1 MSRKSTKPKAVS
13 KSDRPAKPYEGF
25 PLFAHRSGQWA
36 RKYQGRFYYFGS
48 WRTDPDGTEA
58 LKRYNREW
66 SYLKEGRTPPPVD
79 TGDGLTLRRL
89 CNVFLT
95 SKRNKLDSGE
105 LSGHTFSGYHTSC
118 ERMLDYFGK
127 NRRVDDLRPDDFEG
141 YRKKLAGMLG
151 VVALKNEINRCRIVL
166 KYAFDQRLIDRPVAY
181 GQSFDKPSA
190 RMIRRARNE
199 AGPKLFEADELR
211 RILKTT
217 ESDPVLRAMTLL
229 AINGGLGNTD
239 VANLP
244 QTAIDFDGGWLD
256 YPRPKTEIRR
266 RIPLWPETI
275 AALQLAL
282 RMRPAAKDPAD
293 ADMVFLTVQGNRYVR
308 TIPSKTTKDKYVTR
322 NTVAA
327 RFGAV
332 LKKLGING
340 RKGLGFYTCRHSFE
354 TVAGE
359 SRDQVAVDSIMGH
372 CDPSMAATYRERIS
386 DERLRAVV
394 DVVHTWLF
402 PEADEGQDEEP
413 RTIKFPSAG

>member
-1 MSRKSTKPKAVS
+1 MSRKSTKSEAVS
-13 KSDRPAKPYEGF
+13 KSGRPDKPYEGF

-48 WRTDPDGTEA
+48 WRTDADGTEA

-66 SYLKEGRTPPPVD
+66 PYLKEGRTPPPVD
-79 TGDGLTLRRL
+79 TGDGLTLRHL

-105 LSGHTFSGYHTSC
+105 LSGHTFTGYHKSC

-127 NRRVDDLRPDDFEG
+127 DRRVDDLRPDDFEG
-141 YRKKLAGMLG
+141 FRKSLAGMLG

-190 RMIRRARNE
+190 RMIRKARNE

-211 RILKTT
+211 RILK
-217 ESDPVLRAMTLL
+217 EAEADPVLRAMTLL

-244 QTAIDFDGGWLD
+244 RTAIDFESGWLN
-256 YPRPKTEIRR
+256 YPRPKTEIHR

-275 AALQLAL
+275 KALQVAIE
-282 RMRPAAKDPAD
+282 MRPTAKDPAD
-293 ADMVFLTVQGNRYVR
+293 ADIAFLTVQGNRYVR
-308 TIPSKTTKDKYVTR
+308 CVPSKTTPDKFITR
-322 NTVAA
+322 NTVAN
-327 RFGAV
+327 RFGAL
-332 LKKLGING
+332 LKRLKING
-340 RKGLGFYTCRHSFE
+340 RRGLGFYTCRHNFE

-372 CDPSMAATYRERIS
+372 VDSSMAATYRESIS

-394 DVVHTWLF
+394 DVVRTWLF
-402 PEADEGQDEEP
+402 PEADEAGDEQP
-413 RTIKFPSAG
+413 AVVKFPAVG